1 MNEQQHH
8 IWCNFQRGP
17 AEKCKQCIG
26 LKAAYPEIEGD
37 VNGEELVRK
46 YFPDVISRKL
56 PTEKRKKV
64 KVL

>member
-8 IWCNFQRGP
+8 IWCNFRRGP

-37 VNGEELVRK
+37 DGEELVQK
-46 YFPDVISRKL
+46 YFPNVISRKL
-56 PTEKRKKV
+56 KTEKVKKV
-64 KVL
+64 KTL